1 MAMALALLGGAT
13 VLAACTRSK
22 RKHVV
27 SPSPLP
33 TTATQVD
40 AAPLL
45 MPMPPAEVRTGG
57 PVRATIAPDRASV
70 PAGEPLL
77 LRLTIENLGDTELQF
92 DVGGDWFGQNHP
104 LRYGWEIRDDSGAVV
119 CEVGKTLPGPMAG
132 GGGGYLAKV
141 APGASHEEHLLLNPV
156 CPAFKRP
163 GRYRITLMRVLTR
176 HEALPRDTPCDYLM
190 VPDTTRLAPGAPD
203 PHGRR
208 DATCMAALLAAPAIA
223 ADFSLEIAPYDAAA
237 LRTRLA
243 TVPQEQID
251 AAKAGHNA
259 LEGAF
264 SSYGTWFCDQ
274 VRCGCPDDILFQRV
288 DGWLAK
294 ALAEVPAT
302 LPLSCP

>member
-1 MAMALALLGGAT
+1 MLALLGGAAA
-13 VLAACTRSK
+13 LGACTRSK
-22 RKHVV
+22 RKLPPSA
-27 SPSPLP
+27 SPSP
-33 TTATQVD
+33 TAAAQID
-40 AAPLL
+40 AAPLVV
-45 MPMPPAEVRTGG
+45 PMPPAEVRTRGA
-57 PVRATIAPDRASV
+57 VRASIAPDRARV

-77 LRLTIENLGDTELQF
+77 LSLTIENLGDAELQF

-104 LRYGWEIRDDSGAVV
+104 LRFGWEIRDDSGAVV
-119 CEVGKTLPGPMAG
+119 CEVGKALPGPMAG
-132 GGGGYLAKV
+132 GGGGYVAKV

-176 HEALPRDTPCDYLM
+176 HEALPRDTPCDYMM
-190 VPDTTRLAPGAPD
+190 VPDTTRLAPGAAD

-208 DATCMAALLAAPAIA
+208 DAACMAALLAAPAIA
-223 ADFSLEIAPYDAAA
+223 ADFSLEIAPYDAVA

-243 TVPQEQID
+243 AVPGEQIA
-251 AAKAGHNA
+251 AAKAGKNA